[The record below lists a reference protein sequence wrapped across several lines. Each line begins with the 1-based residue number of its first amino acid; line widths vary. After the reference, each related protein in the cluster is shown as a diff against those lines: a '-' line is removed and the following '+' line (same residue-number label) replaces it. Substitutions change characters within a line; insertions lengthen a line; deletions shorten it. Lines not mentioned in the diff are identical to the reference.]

1 MGARFQSPTQIDMV
15 VCGWA
20 CAHVLRFGAAPVG
33 MHYPMIRMV
42 GGVCKA
48 VAQELS
54 DDRMACKA
62 LRGASQPAV
71 KVELPLETMGLGSSL
86 QGNIPR
92 SKGLRMDVQGKNRVN
107 PDLKREAQ

>member
-1 MGARFQSPTQIDMV
+1 MDMNYGLYGVSGGRSPDRDRHHRGRVEEPCHGTVQGTSPGRAAVGARFQSPTQIDMV

-33 MHYPMIRMV
+33 MHYPMIRMA

-54 DDRMACKA
+54 DDRMA
-62 LRGASQPAV
+62 
-71 KVELPLETMGLGSSL
+71 
-86 QGNIPR
+86 
-92 SKGLRMDVQGKNRVN
+92 
-107 PDLKREAQ
+107 